1 MNEDQLKIFW
11 RPFTTWQK
19 QKNIN
24 IIERLPGSSEHWK
37 STAIL
42 TYFQSLPITPKLR
55 ALDNPKYIS

>member
-37 STAIL
+37 STAI
-42 TYFQSLPITPKLR
+42 
-55 ALDNPKYIS
+55 